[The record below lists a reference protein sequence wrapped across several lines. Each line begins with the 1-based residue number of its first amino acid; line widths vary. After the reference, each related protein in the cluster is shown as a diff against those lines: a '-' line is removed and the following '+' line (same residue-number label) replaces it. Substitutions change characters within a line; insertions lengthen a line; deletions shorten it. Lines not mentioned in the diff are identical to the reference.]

1 MNNILTYTFSAAALV
16 LLRDACHNKK
26 SCLISLLR

>member
-16 LLRDACHNKK
+16 LFRDARHNKK
-26 SCLISLLR
+26 SCLTSLLL